1 MALSMSA
8 EGKRVNTWTVS
19 AVYKLCFEGL
29 WGCKKRGLVAWKR
42 DSPTLAPLT
51 VFFCRLGF
59 WEKKWIL
66 RWRFICGKLTTEC
79 SWAGMRMVFAS
90 QACAEEVGPDVT
102 AIKGVE
108 SWGPGQEKRG
118 ERAAVSFKELSNLM
132 WKTVESDFCCDR
144 LTGWRVG
151 NVSIKSKDS

>member
-51 VFFCRLGF
+51 IFFCRLGF
-59 WEKKWIL
+59 WEKKMDSKMEIYLWEADHRVL
-66 RWRFICGKLTTEC
+66 LGWDEN
-79 SWAGMRMVFAS
+79 
-90 QACAEEVGPDVT
+90 
-102 AIKGVE
+102 GVRL
-108 SWGPGQEKRG
+108 SGLCRG
-118 ERAAVSFKELSNLM
+118 SGS
-132 WKTVESDFCCDR
+132 
-144 LTGWRVG
+144 
-151 NVSIKSKDS
+151 